1 MSFKAV
7 ANKMAK
13 KQGIAVGRANAM
25 LASRTRKT
33 MQAHGLSTKH
43 GIPKNVFNK
52 RTFKHGS
59 GKLMGEACLRK
70 VGAV

>member
-1 MSFKAV
+1 MPFTQKGTKIMKSMVSQYGPKKGKKVFYTSK
-7 ANKMAK
+7 NKGVIK
-13 KQGIAVGRANAM
+13 GVD
-25 LASRTRKT
+25 
-33 MQAHGLSTKH
+33 
-43 GIPKNVFNK
+43 